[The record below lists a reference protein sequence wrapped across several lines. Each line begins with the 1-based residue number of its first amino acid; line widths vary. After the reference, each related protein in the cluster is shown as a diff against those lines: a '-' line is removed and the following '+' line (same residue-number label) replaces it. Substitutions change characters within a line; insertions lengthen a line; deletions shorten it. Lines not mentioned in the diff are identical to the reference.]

1 MIGETDTRYGT
12 PEHPRVPAVL
22 AAPAGEPGTVA
33 AAESPEPLG
42 GSTSL
47 APATRYRRAGGRVA
61 RGLRR
66 RGFSYLALTP
76 AAVLVLGLLIVPIFE
91 TFYHSFTNW
100 DGISSTF
107 IGLGNYRLLF
117 ENPIFTQV
125 LVNSVIFLISV
136 PLILV
141 VSLVVAVFVYEKVPG
156 WRLFRFL
163 FFIPNVLSPVIVGA
177 LFSTFFLPGGIVDGP
192 LHLVGLGQFAWLAH
206 PWTARIVVIAALVWT
221 SFGFGMIVILSAL
234 TTVDPA
240 LYDAALIDGAGWWRR
255 LRSITIPMISS
266 SLQFLSVINVI
277 YTFTSLF
284 SFVYVISAGG
294 PGFSTTSV
302 TYYTYIT
309 TFENGQF
316 GYGAAIVVILF
327 IIVLVMTVVQ
337 IKLFPQRQVQ
347 QGV

>member
-1 MIGETDTRYGT
+1 MEDGTTPPVSPADGGSARTLVATDEGASS
-12 PEHPRVPAVL
+12 PH
-22 AAPAGEPGTVA
+22 
-33 AAESPEPLG
+33 AESTDGAVGRVTGPG
-42 GSTSL
+42 
-47 APATRYRRAGGRVA
+47 PATAGRRAGHGLA
-61 RGLRR
+61 RALRR
-66 RGFSYLALTP
+66 RGFSYVALVP
-76 AAVLVLGLLIVPIFE
+76 VAVFVLGLLIFPMIE
-91 TFYHSFTNW
+91 TFYHSLTNW
-100 DGISSTF
+100 DGLSSNF
-107 IGLGNYRLLF
+107 IGLGNFRLLF
-117 ENPIFTQV
+117 DNPIFTEV
-125 LVNSVIFLISV
+125 LVNSLIFLISV

-141 VSLVVAVFVYEKVPG
+141 VSLVVAVLVYEKVPG
-156 WRLFRFL
+156 WRVFRFL

-192 LHLVGLGQFAWLAH
+192 LRLIGLGQLAWLAH
-206 PWTARIVVIAALVWT
+206 PWTARIVVITALVWT

-277 YTFTSLF
+277 YTFTSIF

-327 IIVLVMTVVQ
+327 LIVLVMTVVQ

>member
-1 MIGETDTRYGT
+1 MTDEPSGPVVSSRR
-12 PEHPRVPAVL
+12 PAASVLSAPAEELVRV
-22 AAPAGEPGTVA
+22 AGEPVEDVA
-33 AAESPEPLG
+33 SGAPPA
-42 GSTSL
+42 L
-47 APATRYRRAGGRVA
+47 ATFGRRAGARVA
-61 RGLRR
+61 RAVRR
-66 RGFSYLALTP
+66 RGFSYAALIP
-76 AAVLVLGLLIVPIFE
+76 ATIFVLGLLIVPIIE
-91 TFYHSFTNW
+91 TVYHSFTNW
-100 DGISSTF
+100 NGLSSHF
-107 IGLGNYRLLF
+107 VGVENFRLLF
-117 ENPIFTQV
+117 DNPVFSQV

-141 VSLVVAVFVYEKVPG
+141 VSLVVAVLVYEKVPG
-156 WRLFRFL
+156 WRVFRFL

-177 LFSTFFLPGGIVDGP
+177 LFSTFFLPGGIVDTILRP
-192 LHLVGLGQFAWLAH
+192 VGLGQLAWLSQ
-206 PWTARIVVIAALVWT
+206 PWPARFVVIAALVWT

-234 TTVDPA
+234 TTVDHA

-316 GYGAAIVVILF
+316 GYGAAVVLILF
-327 IIVLVMTVVQ
+327 LSVLVMTVVQ